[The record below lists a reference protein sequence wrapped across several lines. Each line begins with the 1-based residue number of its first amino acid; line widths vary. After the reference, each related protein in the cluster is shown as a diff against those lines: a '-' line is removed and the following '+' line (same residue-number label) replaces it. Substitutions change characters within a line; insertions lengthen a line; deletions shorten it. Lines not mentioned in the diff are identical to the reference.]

1 MGGAEEVASEGKITF
16 DDFLALLEKGNKE
29 VPGEGPD
36 PKVLEFLRILEE
48 YRVKCEDEVSE
59 AVVEVQLWPSCVG
72 GRGYIGPA

>member
-1 MGGAEEVASEGKITF
+1 MLQKIGRSGDDAEKIMSGAEEVASEGKITF

-48 YRVKCEDEVSE
+48 YRVKCEDEV
-59 AVVEVQLWPSCVG
+59 
-72 GRGYIGPA
+72 R